1 MAWDQYAFEA
11 KPGGYIE
18 ASQLPCLSG
27 GGVMVLQG
35 LSYAAPGQLV
45 TNLQPIS
52 LESFLHLLPSKTKQP
67 RAKAAQR
74 QLLPKD
80 LPQDSLSQYPWLAEF
95 GQQGEASSSLGPE
108 ALDPQAPQPL
118 ADEADAEIVLEGVWG
133 ELEEKRKEWAAEAPV
148 QGAG

>member
-1 MAWDQYAFEA
+1 
-11 KPGGYIE
+11 
-18 ASQLPCLSG
+18 
-27 GGVMVLQG
+27 MVLQG
-35 LSYAAPGQLV
+35 LSYTASGRLV

-118 ADEADAEIVLEGVWG
+118 ADEADAETVLEGVWG

-148 QGAG
+148 QGDSFAVEVVD